1 MEDENNLIAVKLEA
15 ADKRVHNK
23 SFENNIIK
31 REVSCLHQEVQAAK
45 QENNKPASAPE
56 PAKEPVKGLSSYS
69 PFLATFAVA
78 AVAFFI
84 GRHYLAGADPTQGV
98 HRALGWMT
106 AIQSGMVPN
115 L

>member
-15 ADKRVHNK
+15 ADKRIHNK

-45 QENNKPASAPE
+45 QENNKPASAPA

-84 GRHYLAGADPTQGV
+84 SQR
-98 HRALGWMT
+98 
-106 AIQSGMVPN
+106 
-115 L
+115 